1 MPLGTDGE
9 CCGQE
14 TGSSSCQVL
23 NLPQTRGRS
32 CISWTTFAVLPGLVL
47 LWGGAALLLGLLL
60 PFLWLVKIFAASA
73 LAGLRN
79 CSGEDTLRTK
89 PWLASGS
96 GTHRSTKA
104 GRAEDREAPLL
115 PAWPGFLVSGDWVR
129 FCRSA
134 QLIRCFPAVHLASS
148 QSGLSPSLPC
158 SDSYC
163 TNRSGAKTFVHPG
176 AEHAACKCV
185 SWWQKGKKM
194 PVPIPQP
201 SLLQNLEVPAAASG
215 YHQSGS

>member
-1 MPLGTDGE
+1 M
-9 CCGQE
+9 
-14 TGSSSCQVL
+14 L

-32 CISWTTFAVLPGLVL
+32 CISWTTFAVLPG
-47 LWGGAALLLGLLL
+47 AAVGRSGPSPWPLAPFPLASQNICSLSISWVEKLLG
-60 PFLWLVKIFAASA
+60 
-73 LAGLRN
+73 
-79 CSGEDTLRTK
+79 GEDTLRTK

-163 TNRSGAKTFVHPG
+163 ASRSGAKTFVHPG
-176 AEHAACKCV
+176 AEHAASKCV